1 MKLVKKLNMKNISYD
16 TILILIL
23 VSVLFIYMLI
33 SLDDTSDKVVQ
44 NNEEVE
50 NFEEDEDIEEEEY
63 QNQKQKELEA
73 ELKVEKMEENQ
84 DNEDNEE
91 NQDNED
97 PKNDNKPAF
106 DNKGISEKSSQ
117 DIVQTKDKKTTVVH
131 NHYYGGNK
139 ELAKMMSKLLEEHN
153 KNLNQNQ
160 MDMIDQGTCM
170 RVNEKLNTTTLAE
183 YKNNR
188 FLADLKNKCDK
199 QNMANSTCKIA
210 PTQDQTSLIGTIL
223 SDARNTQVGSII
235 KD

>member
-1 MKLVKKLNMKNISYD
+1 MKNISYD

-33 SLDDTSDKVVQ
+33 SLDHTPDKVVQ
-44 NNEEVE
+44 NNEEIE
-50 NFEEDEDIEEEEY
+50 NFDEDEDVDKDNVDEDIEDEDIEEEEY
-63 QNQKQKELEA
+63 ENQKQKELEA

-84 DNEDNEE
+84 ENEDS
-91 NQDNED
+91 
-97 PKNDNKPAF
+97 KKDNKAAF
-106 DNKGISEKSSQ
+106 DNKGISQKSSQ

-139 ELAKMMSKLLEEHN
+139 ELAKMMNKLLEEHN
-153 KNLNQNQ
+153 KNLNQSQ

-170 RVNEKLNTTTLAE
+170 RVNDKLNTTTLAE

-235 KD
+235 KN

>member
-33 SLDDTSDKVVQ
+33 SLDDTPDKVVQ

-50 NFEEDEDIEEEEY
+50 NFEEDQDIEEEEY

-84 DNEDNEE
+84 DN
-91 NQDNED
+91 QD

>member
-33 SLDDTSDKVVQ
+33 SLDDTPNKVIQ

-50 NFEEDEDIEEEEY
+50 NFEEDEDIQEDQDIEEEEY

-73 ELKVEKMEENQ
+73 ELKVEKM
-84 DNEDNEE
+84 EE

>member
-33 SLDDTSDKVVQ
+33 SLDDTPNKVIQ

-50 NFEEDEDIEEEEY
+50 NFEEDEDIQEDQDIQEEEY

-73 ELKVEKMEENQ
+73 ELKVEKM
-84 DNEDNEE
+84 EE

>member
-33 SLDDTSDKVVQ
+33 SLDDTPDKVVQ

-73 ELKVEKMEENQ
+73 ELKVEKM
-84 DNEDNEE
+84 EE

>member
-73 ELKVEKMEENQ
+73 ELKVEKM
-84 DNEDNEE
+84 EE

>member
-1 MKLVKKLNMKNISYD
+1 MKNISYD

-33 SLDDTSDKVVQ
+33 SLDDTPNKVIQ

-50 NFEEDEDIEEEEY
+50 NFEEDEDIQEDQDIQEEEY

-73 ELKVEKMEENQ
+73 ELKVEKM
-84 DNEDNEE
+84 EE